1 MGKTIEATK
10 VVHEN
15 LAFALDKDGD
25 ITALRAHVNV
35 SYAGERPVG
44 VRYEDDIWPLLTQ
57 GQQNAMQAFHD
68 KLMQFLH
75 DKYLA

>member
-1 MGKTIEATK
+1 MPKTIEAKDVTHK
-10 VVHEN
+10 N
-15 LAFALDKDGD
+15 LNFVTDDAGSILNIHAFSSVGYDG
-25 ITALRAHVNV
+25 
-35 SYAGERPVG
+35 G
-44 VRYEDDIWPLLTQ
+44 VRVNYTDDIWPLLTQ